1 MRFFIFFGIL
11 GKSCFWQLFQIVYQY
26 GGIYCDTDC
35 IRWMFWGFLI
45 WNRGCLKNCNFS
57 AKAIPPIMKR
67 SFVSMITSG
76 ETYIYN
82 GIFAFAKGSNF
93 LRFVLE
99 TLKSSY
105 KNIENYNQ
113 LWVSAR
119 TGPVFFTSMFVSTQT
134 HKP

>member
-1 MRFFIFFGIL
+1 
-11 GKSCFWQLFQIVYQY
+11 
-26 GGIYCDTDC
+26 
-35 IRWMFWGFLI
+35 
-45 WNRGCLKNCNFS
+45 
-57 AKAIPPIMKR
+57 MKK

-119 TGPVFFTSMFVSTQT
+119 TGPVFLTSMFVSTQT
-134 HKP
+134 NLR